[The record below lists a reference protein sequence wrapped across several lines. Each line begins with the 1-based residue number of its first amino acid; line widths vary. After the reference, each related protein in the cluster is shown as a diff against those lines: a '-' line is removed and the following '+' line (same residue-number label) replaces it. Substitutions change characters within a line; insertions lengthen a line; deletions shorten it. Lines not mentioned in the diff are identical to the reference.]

1 MVDMV
6 DNEMEDY
13 DNKDNEMVDDDNED
27 NEMVVDDDTVDNY
40 MKDIN
45 EEVLE
50 IEVDNYILYLY
61 CFVINP

>member
-1 MVDMV
+1 
-6 DNEMEDY
+6 
-13 DNKDNEMVDDDNED
+13 MVDDDNED
-27 NEMVVDDDTVDNY
+27 NEMVVDDDNEDNY